1 VRIDVLA
8 AAVAESFR
16 AAVQEQLES
25 ESQEHQGFEPP
36 ELGGFEFEFD
46 RRATPNPN
54 EQLKGQDPRVHSAI
68 TSGSKSIVIIDDTG
82 PPPLPEMSDA
92 LPSDLDEAAKLDSD
106 QQEESIGEQLANDPV
121 SPVRHSDLYDDP
133 KPRSAPEERHSS
145 RMSTRRPPTTQR
157 RSISAGPERM
167 HSFRRRGSSKTSLAR
182 TGSLRRHA
190 SYNSV
195 LSRRQGPAS
204 IATFQTMSSD
214 NDPFFLDRQPAPET
228 SGPARQLRRRPG
240 GDLRA
245 ADNVHDLETLQRP
258 HSTGSVSNRTHSVT
272 NSVILRSDHFIDSG
286 AEAPVVA
293 EGSAPAPAPAAPE
306 AEAEVPKKPISLVD
320 THSSQPNLRPSFE
333 AEVAKLA
340 ALPDDTDDEGGV
352 ESALMK
358 LEGRYEK
365 KSPSIPSQRTTV
377 DLGYHLPTTT
387 SGQDQRPDTYEQEE
401 RPGTDDV
408 FHRPLAPPE
417 TDGQG
422 IYRLSAEN
430 FNRRV
435 PAVQSVG
442 ESTDSYSSIPL
453 LDRGL
458 SDIATPERGH
468 TFETMR
474 SSNKPSPLQFAS
486 TSQQSARAP
495 ATSSSMDSSIDYVVE
510 TESMKQIP
518 PGGTLP
524 NTAYPRSSF
533 LLDEDE
539 DLSDMGS
546 ADGAKSGHTSHG
558 VRSFFDDEPATPEA
572 DPDNLPTHLMRHPP
586 TPPLTGNRL
595 NDELP
600 SSTVFDRGL
609 PTPGLTP
616 TVSRANPQTSTQPGH
631 LADSPA
637 VLEGSQQNA
646 SSNRPAHL
654 PFILAHDSEVLAQQF
669 TIVEKDALDEI
680 DWKELIELRWKQ
692 SSPQIRDW
700 VQYLRTEEAR
710 GVDVV
715 IARFNLVVKWVVS
728 ECLLTEDMHERARC
742 ITKYIHIATHARRY
756 RNYATMYQ
764 IAIALISNDVS
775 SLKKTWA
782 LVPAAEMLVMTEL
795 EALVQPLKNFH
806 NLRLEMETATVDD
819 GCIPFIGVYTRDLIY
834 NAQKPA
840 FIDAPPVDG
849 ERLVNFDRHHTAATI
864 VKNLLRLLEASS
876 KYTFNVEP
884 HILSKCLWLA
894 ALSDEE
900 ITRRSR
906 QCE

>member
-1 VRIDVLA
+1 
-8 AAVAESFR
+8 
-16 AAVQEQLES
+16 
-25 ESQEHQGFEPP
+25 
-36 ELGGFEFEFD
+36 
-46 RRATPNPN
+46 
-54 EQLKGQDPRVHSAI
+54 
-68 TSGSKSIVIIDDTG
+68 
-82 PPPLPEMSDA
+82 
-92 LPSDLDEAAKLDSD
+92 
-106 QQEESIGEQLANDPV
+106 
-121 SPVRHSDLYDDP
+121 
-133 KPRSAPEERHSS
+133 
-145 RMSTRRPPTTQR
+145 
-157 RSISAGPERM
+157 
-167 HSFRRRGSSKTSLAR
+167 
-182 TGSLRRHA
+182 
-190 SYNSV
+190 
-195 LSRRQGPAS
+195 
-204 IATFQTMSSD
+204 MSSD
-214 NDPFFLDRQPAPET
+214 NDPFFLERQAAPEAT
-228 SGPARQLRRRPG
+228 EATGPARQLRRRPG

-245 ADNVHDLETLQRP
+245 AGNIHDLETLQRP

-272 NSVILRSDHFIDSG
+272 NSVVLRSDRFIES
-286 AEAPVVA
+286 EADVSRAA
-293 EGSAPAPAPAAPE
+293 EGP

-377 DLGYHLPTTT
+377 DMEFYRPTGVSEENT
-387 SGQDQRPDTYEQEE
+387 RPDTYEQDVDQHD

-408 FHRPLAPPE
+408 FHRPLAPPD

-422 IYRLSAEN
+422 MYRLSADN
-430 FNRRV
+430 FNQRV

-458 SDIATPERGH
+458 SDIATPQRGH
-468 TFETMR
+468 TLETMR
-474 SSNKPSPLQFAS
+474 SSAKPSPLQFANIS
-486 TSQQSARAP
+486 RHSARAP
-495 ATSSSMDSSIDYVVE
+495 GTSSSKDSSIDYVVE
-510 TESMKQIP
+510 TDSMKRIP

-524 NTAYPRSSF
+524 MTSYPRESF

-546 ADGAKSGHTSHG
+546 ADEAKSGHTSHG
-558 VRSFFDDEPATPEA
+558 VRSFFDDEQVTPDA
-572 DPDNLPTHLMRHPP
+572 DTENLPTHLMRHPP

-595 NDELP
+595 NDALP
-600 SSTVFDRGL
+600 SSTEFDRGL

-616 TVSRANPQTSTQPGH
+616 TVSRANPQPSTEPGH
-631 LADSPA
+631 LGASPDD
-637 VLEGSQQNA
+637 LGRPQQDA
-646 SSNRPAHL
+646 SPTRAAHL
-654 PFILAHDSEVLAQQF
+654 PFILAYDSEVLAQQF

-728 ECLLTEDMHERARC
+728 ECLLTENIHERARC